1 MCFHGKMMKIYYFLK
16 KKINKLVKS
25 ILYKNFLP
33 MWLSDKATNSYPTK
47 NTWVTLVGKE
57 NGPKGIFT
65 KPCWPIPSCCNKIL
79 INKKYLSLTH
89 GSMANRLLN
98 MIITSKFDETGTVC
112 SIWTKCDCV
121 KIFDINVCFD
131 TMALLAWWSATEA
144 KLITE
149 QFDIDSWIIEV
160 STFYRRKKLRSLEYL
175 LELDPF
181 D

>member
-1 MCFHGKMMKIYYFLK
+1 MNQVFCVAYEQNVIVYKFLTQK
-16 KKINKLVKS
+16 
-25 ILYKNFLP
+25 
-33 MWLSDKATNSYPTK
+33 
-47 NTWVTLVGKE
+47 
-57 NGPKGIFT
+57 
-65 KPCWPIPSCCNKIL
+65 
-79 INKKYLSLTH
+79 
-89 GSMANRLLN
+89 
-98 MIITSKFDETGTVC
+98 
-112 SIWTKCDCV
+112 
-121 KIFDINVCFD
+121 VCFD